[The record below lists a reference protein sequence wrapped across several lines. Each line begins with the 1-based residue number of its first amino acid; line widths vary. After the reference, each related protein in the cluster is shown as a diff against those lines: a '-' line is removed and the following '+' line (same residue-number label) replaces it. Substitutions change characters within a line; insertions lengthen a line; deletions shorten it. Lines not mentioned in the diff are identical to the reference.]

1 MTAFYSLGDLARFRL
16 ASVIGAAGMALA
28 LIIHVVNQDSLLLV
42 NIARG
47 VVFVIL
53 LCYAI
58 AARPGSWF
66 ERHLF
71 GGAMI
76 MNLTLLAHVLL
87 SMWMTGVGLGIV
99 AAIFMFLV
107 VLAAVSPSKSWLLL
121 VLATWVPSTLV
132 LAFIVPSPHMSPA
145 TLVTLLLPFSLII
158 YVLIG
163 GLIDMRD
170 QLVQKDLWLRKSQIF
185 ARIGGWELDV
195 NTGVVTWS
203 FAAYELLGLGDSL
216 DKAIVLRD
224 LYVSDEEYAIMQA
237 AIKRCRE
244 THEDFMFKT
253 RIRRPRGGFRWV
265 QVRGEATVKSDQLV
279 LINGVFVDITESVE
293 REQELLL
300 AKDKAEL
307 AVEARSRFLANM
319 SHEIRTP
326 MNGVIGMASLLLES
340 DLAKTERSYVDIIRS
355 SGESL
360 LTIINEILDFSK
372 YEAGTVVLEENYFN
386 LEQIISEALDVVSHQ
401 AGFKGLSVY
410 LDMPVLVSEK
420 FYGDATRLRQ
430 VLVNLLSNAVKFTE
444 AGSVTLGLAGNIEV
458 GAPSK
463 ISFWVRDTGEG
474 IALAAQQN
482 LFDPFTQAD
491 VSTTRRFGGTG
502 LGLAISQEI
511 IQAMGGNIEVESQ
524 VGMGSEFR
532 FSLTLQ
538 AGELLTLP
546 SFEPGQRSL
555 LLVTRDEIQATI
567 LSRQLVS
574 FGAQVSVYQGPESVP
589 LEHTSGA
596 VIIDTNTFSRQV
608 VEQMIASVLAP
619 SIILMGSLARRGHFP
634 QADGWLRSP
643 VRQSELRAQLLPQ
656 LLQGETREEAPA
668 SVSMNAE
675 PNDFSALRVLLA
687 EDNIVN
693 QKVARQI
700 LLKLGCNAD
709 VAQNG
714 REAIQ
719 MLSQRQ
725 YDVVFMDVQMP
736 EVDGLEATRLIRVL
750 DDDDQPYIIAMT
762 ANAMAEDRQICRE
775 AGMDDFVAKPIRLGD
790 IEAALQRTLVFMSKA
805 QLAKAQFSKTSQ
817 PNASPGGAAVI
828 ASES

>member
-1 MTAFYSLGDLARFRL
+1 
-16 ASVIGAAGMALA
+16 
-28 LIIHVVNQDSLLLV
+28 
-42 NIARG
+42 
-47 VVFVIL
+47 
-53 LCYAI
+53 
-58 AARPGSWF
+58 
-66 ERHLF
+66 
-71 GGAMI
+71 
-76 MNLTLLAHVLL
+76 
-87 SMWMTGVGLGIV
+87 
-99 AAIFMFLV
+99 
-107 VLAAVSPSKSWLLL
+107 
-121 VLATWVPSTLV
+121 
-132 LAFIVPSPHMSPA
+132 
-145 TLVTLLLPFSLII
+145 
-158 YVLIG
+158 
-163 GLIDMRD
+163 
-170 QLVQKDLWLRKSQIF
+170 
-185 ARIGGWELDV
+185 
-195 NTGVVTWS
+195 
-203 FAAYELLGLGDSL
+203 
-216 DKAIVLRD
+216 
-224 LYVSDEEYAIMQA
+224 
-237 AIKRCRE
+237 
-244 THEDFMFKT
+244 
-253 RIRRPRGGFRWV
+253 
-265 QVRGEATVKSDQLV
+265 
-279 LINGVFVDITESVE
+279 
-293 REQELLL
+293 
-300 AKDKAEL
+300 
-307 AVEARSRFLANM
+307 
-319 SHEIRTP
+319 
-326 MNGVIGMASLLLES
+326 
-340 DLAKTERSYVDIIRS
+340 
-355 SGESL
+355 
-360 LTIINEILDFSK
+360 
-372 YEAGTVVLEENYFN
+372 
-386 LEQIISEALDVVSHQ
+386 
-401 AGFKGLSVY
+401 
-410 LDMPVLVSEK
+410 
-420 FYGDATRLRQ
+420 
-430 VLVNLLSNAVKFTE
+430 
-444 AGSVTLGLAGNIEV
+444 
-458 GAPSK
+458 
-463 ISFWVRDTGEG
+463 
-474 IALAAQQN
+474 
-482 LFDPFTQAD
+482 
-491 VSTTRRFGGTG
+491 
-502 LGLAISQEI
+502 
-511 IQAMGGNIEVESQ
+511 
-524 VGMGSEFR
+524 
-532 FSLTLQ
+532 
-538 AGELLTLP
+538 
-546 SFEPGQRSL
+546 RSL